1 MTPVDNPLVANVA
14 GIATTAAA
22 SAVTSPLATQYLGAP
37 IACFGYAAIGS
48 VLSYAWGDPEERRLM
63 LLFKVTST
71 TFFSVAAAVIL
82 PDLVD
87 WEIRESSLPALSLM
101 IAMFARWL
109 IPAFRKGIPA
119 LVKAAM
125 ETLGSAIGA
134 RRRSDDSW
142 REMPPRDMRGPG
154 DYERHTPPSR
164 GNDDV
169 DQGY

>member
-22 SAVTSPLATQYLGAP
+22 SAVTSPIATQYLGAP

-101 IAMFARWL
+101 VAMFARWL
-109 IPAFRKGIPA
+109 IPAFRKGIPT
-119 LVKAAM
+119 M
-125 ETLGSAIGA
+125 MSSMMDTLGRAIGA
-134 RRRSDDSW
+134 RRRGVDEYRDF
-142 REMPPRDMRGPG
+142 PPRDSRDPVN
-154 DYERHTPPSR
+154 YERFPPPDR
-164 GNDDV
+164 GSDDV

>member
-14 GIATTAAA
+14 TAVATAAA

-37 IACFGYAAIGS
+37 VACFGYAAIGS

-71 TFFSVAAAVIL
+71 TFFAVAGAVIL

-87 WEIRESSLPALSLM
+87 WEIRDSSLPALSLM
-101 IAMFARWL
+101 ISMFARWL

-119 LVKAAM
+119 LVKATM
-125 ETLGSAIGA
+125 ETLGGAIGA
-134 RRRSDDSW
+134 RRRNDDPY
-142 REMPPRDMRGPG
+142 RDFPARDPRDPV
-154 DYERHTPPSR
+154 DYERLTPPKR
-164 GNDDV
+164 GEDDV